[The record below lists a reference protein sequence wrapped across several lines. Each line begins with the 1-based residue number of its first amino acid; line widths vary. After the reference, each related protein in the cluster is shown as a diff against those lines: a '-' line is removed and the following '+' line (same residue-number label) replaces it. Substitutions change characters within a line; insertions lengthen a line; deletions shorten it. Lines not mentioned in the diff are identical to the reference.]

1 MSIYGILNTGR
12 TGMTAHSYATGVT
25 AQNAENATTAG
36 YSRRLA
42 RLENVAPPQGGVR
55 ARGARRVVDPFIN
68 KRLLGAGSGAGY
80 GEAKASA
87 LGVLDH
93 VFADGPGDLG
103 ERIGAFEA
111 GLVEL
116 STHPSEG
123 GTRASVLARAEAL
136 ADAFNGAAAE
146 LRGARSEI
154 NDRIV
159 GEVDAINAS
168 AARIADLGSQITR
181 AEIGGQEASD
191 LRDLRDQE
199 LRSLA
204 ERAPIT
210 VIEGE
215 HGSMNVLLAGSVSLV
230 DEDHRAHALRA
241 PIDPG
246 SGDVVITRQEVGVD
260 RDVSSLFTSGSVG
273 GMIDARDG
281 ALNDAE
287 SALDQLAF
295 DFAGAYNTAHQAGV
309 GLDGVGGRDL
319 FDAGV
324 VDGAAARFGV
334 SADVAG
340 LPDNIAAATDPL
352 AVDGDNRGALAL
364 VDLASDPFARGGT
377 ETAVGGYARIVADA
391 GAGVR
396 AALDGADTAAAALS
410 QVSALREGISGVS
423 TDDEM
428 VTLMELQR
436 GYQATLKVIQTADE
450 MLESLINLKR

>member
-25 AQNAENATTAG
+25 AQNAENATTEG

-123 GTRASVLARAEAL
+123 GTRATVLARAEAL
-136 ADAFNGAAAE
+136 SNAFNGAAAE
-146 LRGARSEI
+146 LRGARAEI

-246 SGDVVITRQEVGVD
+246 Y
-260 RDVSSLFTSGSVG
+260 
-273 GMIDARDG
+273 G

-287 SALDQLAF
+287 NALDQLAF
-295 DFAGAYNTAHQAGV
+295 DFADAYNTAHQAGV
-309 GLDGVGGRDL
+309 GLDGVGGRNL
-319 FDAGV
+319 FDAGA

-340 LPDNIAAATDPL
+340 QPDNIAAATDPL
-352 AVDGDNRGALAL
+352 AVDGDN
-364 VDLASDPFARGGT
+364 
-377 ETAVGGYARIVADA
+377 
-391 GAGVR
+391 R